1 MTTRSVR
8 APLAAVIAL
17 LLPLALVACEE
28 QGVPAV
34 PAPDTA
40 VATDTAKAG
49 ASTDAATA
57 DAAKTSD
64 PAKNGDAAAADSAKV
79 EDKAA
84 STDGDDAKAPK
95 DGNADPKPGAA
106 TDAKTAAGEPKTKPE
121 AEPEPTVGEKKT
133 EGSYAAW
140 LQSSGK
146 YGVDKPGSVVAVVTA
161 QGEYHCNEKYPY
173 KFKLNSP
180 PAGVSYGAD
189 TVRGA
194 SISQKRASLSI
205 PFTASSA
212 GAKTIS
218 GTFYF
223 SVCNE
228 DTCQIKKQPMS
239 VTVNVE

>member
-8 APLAAVIAL
+8 APFAAVIAL
-17 LLPLALVACEE
+17 LLPLSLVACEDK
-28 QGVPAV
+28 GVPAV

-40 VATDTAKAG
+40 VATDTAEPHASSTAAPADTAG
-49 ASTDAATA
+49 
-57 DAAKTSD
+57 
-64 PAKNGDAAAADSAKV
+64 AKV
-79 EDKAA
+79 EDKTA
-84 STDGDDAKAPK
+84 SADGEKEEPKSDGDTKEPK
-95 DGNADPKPGAA
+95 DADPKPGAGA
-106 TDAKTAAGEPKTKPE
+106 DPKTATGDTKAAPEPAKD
-121 AEPEPTVGEKKT
+121 EPAPTVGEKKT

-146 YGVDKPGSVVAVVTA
+146 YSVDKPGTVVAVVSA
-161 QGEYHCNEKYPY
+161 QGEYKCNDKYPY
-173 KFKLNSP
+173 KFKLNAP
-180 PAGVSYGAD
+180 PPGVSYGAD

-194 SISQKRASLSI
+194 SIGKKQTSLSI
-205 PFTASSA
+205 PFTPSSA

-228 DTCQIKKQPMS
+228 ETCQIKKQPMS

>member
-1 MTTRSVR
+1 MTTRAR
-8 APLAAVIAL
+8 FAAVIAL
-17 LLPLALVACEE
+17 LLPLGLVACEE

-40 VATDTAKAG
+40 VAVDTAKPEA
-49 ASTDAATA
+49 TTTAA
-57 DAAKTSD
+57 
-64 PAKNGDAAAADSAKV
+64 PADSAKV
-79 EDKAA
+79 EDKTA
-84 STDGDDAKAPK
+84 STDDPKEPDDGGDSKEPDTAA
-95 DGNADPKPGAA
+95 PKPGAA
-106 TDAKTAAGEPKTKPE
+106 TDTKTAADPKAKPE
-121 AEPEPTVGEKKT
+121 PEPEPTVGEKKT

-146 YGVDKPGSVVAVVTA
+146 YAVDKPGSVVAVVTA

-218 GTFYF
+218 GTFFF